1 MRILTLLA
9 GPEALPEVVGLSA
22 EIRAFNAEID
32 FRLRF
37 LHIEIEEAFAVD
49 AGLREALEAQLDR
62 PGVSC
67 VAGERPLE
75 AAASLALL
83 LERERPD
90 LLVIAG
96 RGPLLEPGLAA
107 AGVAGTKLAFYG
119 RGRGSA
125 DEATDL
131 GENPKEA
138 IERVSGVAREI
149 L

>member
-9 GPEALPEVVGLSA
+9 GPEALPEVVGLTA

-37 LHIEIEEAFAVD
+37 LHIEIEETFAADEGVKQ
-49 AGLREALEAQLDR
+49 ALQAELDR
-62 PGVSC
+62 FEVFC
-67 VAGERPLE
+67 VAGDRPLE

-96 RGPLLEPGLAA
+96 PGPLLEPGLAA
-107 AGVAGTKLAFYG
+107 AGAAGTKLAFYG
-119 RGRGSA
+119 RGRGSRE
-125 DEATDL
+125 EATDL
-131 GENPKEA
+131 GEDPKGA